1 VTRRGGGRN
10 ERNQRQD
17 GACRKRCRFG
27 LRAAARRRRRSSAA
41 HRLPGVS
48 EGGLPRHEVTVGE
61 LFPADDVV
69 AQWVF
74 SVTSLAED
82 LMIITPLL
90 RRDDMRERMWFYRQL
105 ITRLLEARRLV
116 RAHEEHPEITE
127 FTAPNGLK
135 LGPVDLAAAY
145 ARPSDHERS
154 AVEKLYADSRNRSV
168 HYSEVGE
175 PELRGL
181 LHDYRWMP
189 ATMVTSDRGEDG
201 ARLQIEYGWVTGIRG
216 QDVWGAE
223 PWAPG
228 MVEHLGRFGQQTGA
242 LSSTW
247 IMLSFVLL
255 VLHAHRMGIPLE
267 RIVDNPERV
276 GAVVQLARER
286 SGGDSD

>member
-1 VTRRGGGRN
+1 
-10 ERNQRQD
+10 
-17 GACRKRCRFG
+17 
-27 LRAAARRRRRSSAA
+27 
-41 HRLPGVS
+41 VS
-48 EGGLPRHEVTVGE
+48 EGGLPGYKLTVGE
-61 LFPADDVV
+61 LFPADDLV

-82 LMIITPLL
+82 LTILTPLL
-90 RRDDMRERMWFYRQL
+90 NRDEMREKMWFYRQL

-116 RAHEEHPEITE
+116 RAHADYPEIAE

-135 LGPVDLAAAY
+135 LGSVDLAAAY

-154 AVEKLYADSRNRSV
+154 AVEKLYADSRNRTV

-181 LHDYRWMP
+181 LHEYRWLP
-189 ATMVTSDRGEDG
+189 ARMVTSGGGEDG
-201 ARLQIEYGWVTGIRG
+201 RRPQIEYQWVTGIRA

-223 PWAPG
+223 PWASG
-228 MVEHLGRFGQQTGA
+228 MPERLRKFGQQTGT

-255 VLHAHRMGIPLE
+255 VLHARRMKIPLE

-276 GAVVQLARER
+276 RAAVQVAQDPSSGAPPR
-286 SGGDSD
+286 